1 MKHIKT
7 IMHRIEG
14 TDNEFVKAE
23 LVYDLGGVNVWT
35 YKVDPRGY
43 WVLIRRVKKER
54 GFESFVLYDGRKILL
69 TETSRQSKKAEA
81 EAEARFNA
89 EYLEMIRRVYPN
101 VKLSTGC
108 TIM

>member
-1 MKHIKT
+1 MKYIKT

-23 LVYDLGGVNVWT
+23 LVYDLGGENVWT

-43 WVLIRRVKKER
+43 WAIIRRVKRER
-54 GFESFVLYDGRKILL
+54 GFESFVLNDGRRILL
-69 TETSRQSKKAEA
+69 KETARQSRKAEA

-89 EYLEMIRRVYPN
+89 EHLEMIQRVYPN